1 MNKPSYLMIADWTM
15 STGSER
21 RRQAFVETEAVVEQA
36 AQGWKRRAQRA
47 RDRGSMTYRGLI
59 MWDTCHH
66 VIGSV

>member
-1 MNKPSYLMIADWTM
+1 M

-21 RRQAFVETEAVVEQA
+21 RRQTFVETEAVVEQA

-47 RDRGSMTYRGLI
+47 RDRGSKMYRGLI